1 MPCFLIAGSRIR
13 AAVALITLDEF
24 HRHSAQVIQHAIFK
38 DPVTGKMTVLH
49 FLITGSRIR
58 AAVALI
64 TFDEFHRHSAQVIQ
78 HAIFKDTLT
87 GKMTVFTFCN
97 YR

>member
-1 MPCFLIAGSRIR
+1 
-13 AAVALITLDEF
+13 
-24 HRHSAQVIQHAIFK
+24 
-38 DPVTGKMTVLH
+38 MTVLH

-78 HAIFKDTLT
+78 HAIFKDPVT
-87 GKMTVFTFCN
+87 GKMMPELKFEVN
-97 YR
+97 NLVS